1 MSELQVI
8 HTTRCG
14 HCGMEIDTIINPPES
29 DDQGRAICGRCC
41 RPLDFGASQTKEVTL
56 RAEYLE
62 KAGEKEFA
70 DLMMMLDN
78 WGKGYMNIAREGID
92 WSLPHELF
100 EDFTD
105 QMVPYIARLGEC
117 GYSTTERM
125 ESIGSKIVEVIETLI
140 HFMQSE
146 EDVLRLGGA
155 WTDKEQE
162 IKEYWEKEGES
173 LNANFR
179 ISMRKMQQL
188 EG

>member
-1 MSELQVI
+1 MNDLQVL

-14 HCGMEIDTIINPPES
+14 HCAMEIDLFINPPQSEEG
-29 DDQGRAICGRCC
+29 QAVCGRCC
-41 RPLDFGASQTKEVTL
+41 RPLDLSAAQTKELTL
-56 RAEYLE
+56 HVDHLE
-62 KAGEKEFA
+62 KAGEKEFS

-78 WGKGYMNIAREGID
+78 WGKGYMNIAKEGID

-105 QMVPYIARLGEC
+105 KMVPYIARLGEC

-125 ESIGSKIVEVIETLI
+125 EAIGAKIVEVIGVLI
-140 HFMQSE
+140 DFMQTE

-155 WTDKEQE
+155 WTDKEQD

-179 ISMRKMQQL
+179 ISMRQMQQL